1 MSLMAPRSEKDKSG
15 KDCYACDV
23 AVNSVWYDQTMVDSL
38 TFTTFLVTVAMEGLC
53 NKYGDTCN
61 LDRQNWSILRNKRYM
76 GKDILDPVMF
86 VYHLFSFISIIR
98 DADHMSLLIEVK
110 KYCIKFIYKEFCNR
124 GRGLSAAI

>member
-1 MSLMAPRSEKDKSG
+1 MSLGAPRSEKDKSG
-15 KDCYACDV
+15 KDCYSCDV

-38 TFTTFLVTVAMEGLC
+38 TFTTFLVTLAMEGLC

-76 GKDILDPVMF
+76 GKVKKIFYPDLVMF

-98 DADHMSLLIEVK
+98 DVS
-110 KYCIKFIYKEFCNR
+110 FN
-124 GRGLSAAI
+124 